1 MSVSRDASTTGAT
14 AGSDVSVTSSGILS
28 HGSIS
33 SSVSTVSD
41 DATSVIGLAMPSTSL
56 PGPSITSFLVNM
68 HALATSRPQT
78 PVLDPDD
85 DSIAEQWH
93 EQESWAAQIS
103 RKEHP
108 KDPTSLLS
116 LRDVLRNK
124 PSFDSTALS
133 SRFTQIGSSASRLVK
148 GTTAKPTVEVS
159 EPVVDAIVVPQ
170 PENTVSIVEKL
181 LRDAEEN
188 MMKED
193 ANFADSISFAAP
205 ITPTTIVGTTLQKAN
220 VSVASSDSNATIKA
234 YTTHNSLTPSRF
246 SSSTPPPVPPKVPP
260 PVPFPSSK
268 ETSVSDDREHETDD
282 TPQETGPGTT
292 ASTMGSLTSHL
303 ANAMRYVLSGGQG
316 EAPSSR
322 PETPAHSRHPLLVG
336 GSPAIDE
343 RPHIKYEWLI
353 GKRLKFS
360 CTVFY
365 AKQFDSLRRRCG
377 VDEIL
382 VQSLKRSENWAAE
395 GKANRSRSHCWLV
408 LIEVTGGKSKSN
420 FWRTSDDRFIIK
432 TLVNAWNVA
441 DLCVVYTLSDPYAD
455 PGYSQVLIDLGPSY
469 FRYMD
474 TTAHRPSILAKL
486 MGFYTVEIKNMET
499 NTIQSKADLLIME
512 NLFFEQ
518 NISQTFDLKGIQGR
532 KVKSNT
538 SGPTKRTL
546 FDGEWIEG
554 ETLLKRKTDR
564 LTQHHGS
571 GQKKSPILVHPHSK
585 RVLDVAIHTDADF
598 LSRSNIMDYS

>member
-1 MSVSRDASTTGAT
+1 MSVSREASTTGAT
-14 AGSDVSVTSSGILS
+14 AGSDVSVTSSNILS

-33 SSVSTVSD
+33 SSVSTISD
-41 DATSVIGLAMPSTSL
+41 DATSVVGVAMPSTSA
-56 PGPSITSFLVNM
+56 PGPSITSFLANM

-85 DSIAEQWH
+85 DSIAGQWH

-133 SRFTQIGSSASRLVK
+133 SRFHQIGSSASRLVK
-148 GTTAKPTVEVS
+148 GTTAKPTTEIS
-159 EPVVDAIVVPQ
+159 EPVIDAIVVHQ
-170 PENTVSIVEKL
+170 PENTASVVEKL

-193 ANFADSISFAAP
+193 AKFADSISFAAP
-205 ITPTTIVGTTLQKAN
+205 TTPPTIMGTTPQRYIA
-220 VSVASSDSNATIKA
+220 SVVSSDSNATIKA
-234 YTTHNSLTPSRF
+234 STTNNSLTPSL
-246 SSSTPPPVPPKVPP
+246 SSSSGLPPVPPKTPP
-260 PVPFPSSK
+260 PVPFPSSEERLDQK
-268 ETSVSDDREHETDD
+268 SISDDREHEKDD
-282 TPQETGPGTT
+282 TPQQTGPGTT

-303 ANAMRYVLSGGQG
+303 ANAMRYVLSAGQS

-322 PETPAHSRHPLLVG
+322 PETPPPNRHPLLAG

-353 GKRLKFS
+353 GNRLKFS

-365 AKQFDSLRRRCG
+365 AKQFDSLRKRCG

-395 GKANRSRSHCWLV
+395 GKVNRSHRHRYLV
-408 LIEVTGGKSKSN
+408 HTEVTGGKSKSN
-420 FWRTSDDRFIIK
+420 FWRTSDDRYIIK

-441 DLCVVYTLSDPYAD
+441 DLCVADTLSDPYAN
-455 PGYSQVLIDLGPSY
+455 PRSSQVLIDLGPSY

-474 TTAHRPSILAKL
+474 TTAHRPSVLAKL

-499 NTIQSKADLLIME
+499 NTVQSKADLLIME

-532 KVKSNT
+532 KIKPNT
-538 SGPTKRTL
+538 SGSTKRTL

-554 ETLLKRKTDR
+554 EQLLKDKTHR
-564 LTQHHGS
+564 LTS
-571 GQKKSPILVHPHSK
+571 
-585 RVLDVAIHTDADF
+585 
-598 LSRSNIMDYS
+598 